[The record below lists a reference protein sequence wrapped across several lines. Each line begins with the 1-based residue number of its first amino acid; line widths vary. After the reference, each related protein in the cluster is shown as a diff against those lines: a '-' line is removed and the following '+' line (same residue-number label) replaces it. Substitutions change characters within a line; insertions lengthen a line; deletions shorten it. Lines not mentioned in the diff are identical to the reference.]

1 MREKEVLY
9 DIKYINSTVFDRD
22 SMVYKKYV

>member
-22 SMVYKKYV
+22 GMVYEKHV

>member
-9 DIKYINSTVFDRD
+9 DIKYINSTVFDRG
-22 SMVYKKYV
+22 SMVYEKHV